1 MQDTIESG
9 YYRGF
14 AKPVLLIVYD
24 RELQSFLYRIFPVDH
39 PDRAF
44 ASQCHG
50 LTIDEFKND
59 FVDRILSRNAGMKP
73 FMNTVDISIP
83 VKVSHFVI

>member
-14 AKPVLLIVYD
+14 AKPILLIVYD

-39 PDRAF
+39 PDRHF
-44 ASQCHG
+44 VSQCHG
-50 LTIDEFKND
+50 LTIDEFRND
-59 FVDRILSRNAGMKP
+59 FIDRIASGNADMKP
-73 FMNTVDISIP
+73 FMNLVDVPFP
-83 VKVSHFVI
+83 VLISHFII